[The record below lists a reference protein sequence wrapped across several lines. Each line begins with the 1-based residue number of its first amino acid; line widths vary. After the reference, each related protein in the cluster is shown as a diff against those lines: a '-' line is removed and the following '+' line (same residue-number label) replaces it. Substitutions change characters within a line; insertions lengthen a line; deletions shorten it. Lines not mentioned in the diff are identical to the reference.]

1 MVISIAKFYV
11 TPPLQMI
18 MSLSM
23 LHCMSLH
30 HVIII
35 VTLHIIT
42 LFRYFIV
49 NATLY
54 VNHHV
59 IALCLDQCYIVRH
72 IATSYRY
79 DIISAILYVTPPR
92 HSVMYQC
99 CTARHTT
106 TPYRYVI
113 IVATLRVTPPRH
125 SVVSLALL
133 HCMSGGLMPVVQ
145 STVVV
150 YGHSPV
156 TLK

>member
-1 MVISIAKFYV
+1 MV
-11 TPPLQMI
+11 

-23 LHCMSLH
+23 LHCMSLY

-35 VTLHIIT
+35 VTLHAIT
-42 LFRYFIV
+42 LFRYVII
-49 NATLY
+49 NATMY

-79 DIISAILYVTPPR
+79 EIINATLYVTPPR
-92 HSVMYQC
+92 HSIMYQC
-99 CTARHTT
+99 YTARHTT

-113 IVATLRVTPPRH
+113 IVATLHVTPPRH
-125 SVVSLALL
+125 SVMSLALL